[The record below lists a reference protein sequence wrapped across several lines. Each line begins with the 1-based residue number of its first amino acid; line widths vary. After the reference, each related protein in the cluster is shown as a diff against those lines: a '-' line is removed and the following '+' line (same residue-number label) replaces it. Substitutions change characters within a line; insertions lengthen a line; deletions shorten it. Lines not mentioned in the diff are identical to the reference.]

1 MPRSLIGHCF
11 APLGTNRVL
20 VAGGYSIEDGDYTK
34 GVDIY
39 DFDTGQWFTKPWMP
53 LANGPR
59 IDASCANVWLR
70 GKQRI
75 VIAGGWNNM
84 DMRDTEY
91 FDPLS
96 NTWTSMGRNVSGTF
110 QPALPIGLRSS
121 GIISLDSIAW
131 LIGGATCQGYVKLI
145 FF

>member
-84 DMRDTEY
+84 DMRDTEF

-96 NTWTSMGRNVSGTF
+96 NILNPVNGKHNLQDF
-110 QPALPIGLRSS
+110 HCKKLYI
-121 GIISLDSIAW
+121 DS
-131 LIGGATCQGYVKLI
+131 KL
-145 FF
+145 